1 MEDNMTITNAQYVEY
16 SGIVEGINCEIN
28 GTAMFVPNNAV
39 GNIHYDEIMRQ
50 VAEGTLTI
58 ADAD

>member
-28 GTAMFVPNNAV
+28 GTAMFIPNNAV
-39 GNIHYDEIMRQ
+39 GNIHYDEIM
-50 VAEGTLTI
+50 I
-58 ADAD
+58 KK